1 MKSKRN
7 VIEIIKFDFNIMAD
21 RKYKYIESRFLNIE
35 FFMENFAICYRFELS
50 SNPQCERLKS
60 TD

>member
-21 RKYKYIESRFLNIE
+21 RSINTLRADFQILNSSWKILL
-35 FFMENFAICYRFELS
+35 FAID
-50 SNPQCERLKS
+50 SNSPPILNVNA
-60 TD
+60 